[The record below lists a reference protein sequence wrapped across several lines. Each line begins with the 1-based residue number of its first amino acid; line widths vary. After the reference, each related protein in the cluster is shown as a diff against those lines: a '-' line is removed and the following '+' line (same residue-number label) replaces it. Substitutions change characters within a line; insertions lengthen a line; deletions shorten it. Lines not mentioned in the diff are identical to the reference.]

1 MQGARAL
8 VERHDGKVE
17 HVLDDDE
24 RVALLRCYGIEMLPF
39 RRAHS
44 AAEAVAVAS
53 ELGFPVA
60 IKATADRSGGTGWT
74 ARASG

>member
-1 MQGARAL
+1 MRPAAGIDVQGARAL

-39 RRAHS
+39 RRTHS
-44 AAEAVAVAS
+44 ARGDHRRRE
-53 ELGFPVA
+53 
-60 IKATADRSGGTGWT
+60 R
-74 ARASG
+74 ARLPRGD